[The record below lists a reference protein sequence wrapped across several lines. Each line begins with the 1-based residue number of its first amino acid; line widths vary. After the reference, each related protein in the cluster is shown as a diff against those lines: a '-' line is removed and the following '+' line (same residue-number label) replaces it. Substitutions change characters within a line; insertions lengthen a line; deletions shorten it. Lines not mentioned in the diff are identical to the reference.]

1 MFELKK
7 IGIVK
12 RASAWLLDAILL
24 AVLTTGFMFLISL
37 IAGYGHQQSVLAGYY
52 EAWDQYRIEHL
63 ADIAEHYGYDYTVED
78 EEGLE
83 YKVTPKDSDKEVE
96 YFEVILKMANDP
108 PKEDDPDT
116 ALVSAYD
123 AYLELCG
130 TDREGTVVNKD
141 GIPLGRVAAQN
152 KLVNSLIFTMLSMGL
167 LLAYLVLEFIL
178 PIILKNGQTVGKKVF
193 SIELVRPNCVKI
205 TTLALFA
212 RTILGKFAIETMFP
226 VLLIFMLLFGN
237 MGWLALLLLGALLLL
252 NAILFFATK
261 NRTPIHDLL
270 AGTVAVDAKLQMV
283 YYSEDEL
290 NEAKSLLHKEEVIN
304 SRS

>member
-37 IAGYGHQQSVLAGYY
+37 IAGFGHQQSVLSDYY
-52 EAWDQYRIEHL
+52 KAWDKYRVEYF
-63 ADIAEHYGYDYTVED
+63 ADIADRYGYDYVVKD
-78 EEGLE
+78 EEDLD
-83 YKVTPKDSDKEVE
+83 YTVTSRESGKEVE
-96 YFEVILKMANDP
+96 YFEVLLKMDKDP
-108 PKEDDPDT
+108 PAEDDPDT
-116 ALVSAYD
+116 ALVAAYD
-123 AYLELCG
+123 AYLALSG
-130 TDREGTVVNKD
+130 ADRAGAVVNKD

-152 KLVNSLIFTMLSMGL
+152 KLVNSLLFTMLSMGL
-167 LLAYLVLEFIL
+167 LLAYLILEFIL
-178 PIILKNGQTVGKKVF
+178 PIILKNGQTIGKKVF
-193 SIELVRPNCVKI
+193 SIELVRPNCVRI

-226 VLLIFMLLFGN
+226 VLLIFMLLFGDL
-237 MGWLALLLLGALLLL
+237 GWIALALLGALLLL

-270 AGTVAVDAKLQMV
+270 AGTVSVDAKLQMI
-283 YYSEDEL
+283 YGSEDEL
-290 NEAKSLLHKEEVIN
+290 NEAISLLHREEVEN